1 MLVKVILTAILLI
14 WYLINLLISI
24 GFISF
29 AVVCFD
35 AKINFDD
42 NASFRQKEI
51 FALDDTSETDAREV
65 EAAKHSLNYIGM
77 DGNIGCLGQC
87 AAVHQRSCFEPC
99 WIAIRDFKIEIFS
112 VKKLC
117 FSSNFIGDGVNISAI
132 VVRGLDIHYISVVNA
147 CFWQLYIM
155 KHLTKFSFWNSN
167 HIFYHWVWIQLTMS
181 GICKFNDRV
190 IRILQMTDSTEVF

>member
-99 WIAIRDFKIEIFS
+99 
-112 VKKLC
+112 
-117 FSSNFIGDGVNISAI
+117 
-132 VVRGLDIHYISVVNA
+132 
-147 CFWQLYIM
+147 
-155 KHLTKFSFWNSN
+155 
-167 HIFYHWVWIQLTMS
+167 
-181 GICKFNDRV
+181 
-190 IRILQMTDSTEVF
+190 